1 MQLLQIVLT
10 LLFFARLVEGGIVGV
25 ALTYGAIGVCIKS
38 IKSEIKSSYVASTFF
53 YLIIL
58 SILNPITMM
67 EIFVS
72 AMLLIPLIEYLIVKT
87 ENEYAF

>member
-1 MQLLQIVLT
+1 M
-10 LLFFARLVEGGIVGV
+10 VEGGIVGV

-72 AMLLIPLIEYLIVKT
+72 AILLIPLIEYIIVKT